1 MTNILQINTNG
12 YPSNVYPA
20 SQPSVPS
27 KNSSIFAVDTAG
39 TASKDL
45 SRDIWTKL
53 GSKYN
58 VRYAT
63 FDELCEIAITLYKE
77 GAISAGDC
85 AMMTFYGKRAA
96 DDLRKD
102 YPDVIA
108 DFKLTPADS
117 EGRRDWIA
125 EFAARAKLAFSQG
138 NDKGY
143 IQYQRLADI
152 LRKIDQSKPYGY

>member
-1 MTNILQINTNG
+1 M
-12 YPSNVYPA
+12 YPA

-63 FDELCEIAITLYKE
+63 FDELCEIAINFCRRL
-77 GAISAGDC
+77 C
-85 AMMTFYGKRAA
+85 H
-96 DDLRKD
+96 DD
-102 YPDVIA
+102 
-108 DFKLTPADS
+108 F
-117 EGRRDWIA
+117 
-125 EFAARAKLAFSQG
+125 
-138 NDKGY
+138 
-143 IQYQRLADI
+143 
-152 LRKIDQSKPYGY
+152 